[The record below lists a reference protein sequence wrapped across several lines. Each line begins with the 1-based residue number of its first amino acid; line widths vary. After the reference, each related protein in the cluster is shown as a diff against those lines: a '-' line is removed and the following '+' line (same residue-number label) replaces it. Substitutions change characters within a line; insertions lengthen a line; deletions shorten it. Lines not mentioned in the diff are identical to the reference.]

1 MMRSCLLKLFKVK
14 RALTL
19 IQDGIIT
26 KEAYDIA
33 PANKAPPLPKTTNL
47 TTSKE
52 STTAYGFNDE
62 KWGITA
68 RGFTLI
74 AARIAEST
82 SHFEKIERAAKELMR
97 KPAGT
102 SQQDDTTGKYD
113 EFTALADNY
122 ASSED
127 LD

>member
-1 MMRSCLLKLFKVK
+1 MMRFCLLKLSKVK

-19 IQDGIIT
+19 VQDGIIT

-47 TTSKE
+47 TTGKE
-52 STTAYGFNDE
+52 STTAYGFNDK
-62 KWGITA
+62 KWGVTA
-68 RGFTLI
+68 RGFALI

-82 SHFEKIERAAKELMR
+82 SCFEKIERAAKELMR

-102 SQQDDTTGKYD
+102 SQQNDTMGEYD
-113 EFTALADNY
+113 EFAALADNY

-127 LD
+127 SD